1 MMMFLN
7 MTLINIKTFCKI
19 LRKIINKDLFNKKM
33 KKVFPN
39 VWKVKFSQKLIKN
52 RYDYYFYLN
61 IFIIFLYK

>member
-1 MMMFLN
+1 
-7 MTLINIKTFCKI
+7 
-19 LRKIINKDLFNKKM
+19 
-33 KKVFPN
+33 

>member
-1 MMMFLN
+1 MMFLN

-39 VWKVKFSQKLIKN
+39 VWKVKYSQKTINN
-52 RYDYYFYLN
+52 RYDYNFYLN
-61 IFIIFLYK
+61 IFIIYLYK